1 MRDDQH
7 NSPIS
12 RSFNRGAP
20 IGNVTARRRA
30 LRGSGYV
37 FPAVLLAV
45 QALILIVPQG
55 FDYRQ
60 HVVRGAGMP
69 TEGDTVSRFT
79 WIFLLLGGLYLLIKH
94 RAKAL
99 ALLKHFN
106 PFIIAFLGLATLSV
120 LWSIEPDVTLRR
132 VYRFVTVLV
141 VCMAFT
147 VQGWHRKRYQ
157 NVARALL
164 TAILVASV
172 IFVLVAPQY
181 AVQAQL
187 ASELKGAWRGIT
199 ETKNNLGPLASDA
212 LLLWLHAWL
221 SKESK
226 PVTAALGLS
235 LSLLVLIK
243 TRSDD
248 SILASAFGAPFM
260 LLLLRP
266 AGTLRRYMPYI
277 VGLFAV
283 VICVY
288 ALAVLHLISGSD
300 TLLSP
305 VTLLTGKSLTFSNR
319 TAIWAI
325 LEAHIRLH
333 PWLGTG
339 YGAYWYDS
347 PNSPSQE
354 MVRSLYFYPTEG
366 HNGYLDVINDTGYVG
381 FGLLIAYFIS
391 YLRQS
396 LYVMRHDKYQA
407 GLYLTLIFT
416 AFLSDLSESHWFNVL
431 QIGFLMMTLATA
443 ALAKSYLQ
451 ARAGRQPPFASN
463 AHRRS
468 GGAFQLA
475 PRSSLAR
482 RR

>member
-1 MRDDQH
+1 MKYRQQ
-7 NSPIS
+7 NSDSSHPLDL
-12 RSFNRGAP
+12 RGQ
-20 IGNVTARRRA
+20 TARVAARA
-30 LRGSGYV
+30 PAVLGTGYV
-37 FPAVLLAV
+37 FPAVLFAV
-45 QALILIVPQG
+45 QALILIVPPG

-60 HVVRGAGMP
+60 HVAGRALMP
-69 TEGDTVSRFT
+69 TEGDMLSRFT
-79 WIFLLLGGLYLLIKH
+79 WIFLLLGGLYLLIKN
-94 RAKAL
+94 RSRTI
-99 ALLKHFN
+99 ALLKRFN
-106 PFIIAFLGLATLSV
+106 PYIIAFFGLATLSV

-147 VQGWHRKRYQ
+147 VQGWHRRRYQ
-157 NVARALL
+157 NVARTLL
-164 TAILVASV
+164 TMILIASV
-172 IFVLVAPQY
+172 IFVLMAPQY
-181 AVQAQL
+181 AIQAQL
-187 ASELKGAWRGIT
+187 VSELKGAWRGIT
-199 ETKNNLGPLASDA
+199 TGKNVLGPLASDA
-212 LLLWLHAWL
+212 LILWLHAWL

-226 PVTAALGLS
+226 PAIAALGLS

-248 SILASAFGAPFM
+248 SILATTFGVAFM

-283 VICVY
+283 AIAVY
-288 ALAVLHLISGSD
+288 ALAVLNLIPGSA

-319 TAIWAI
+319 TAIWAV

-339 YGAYWYDS
+339 YGAYWYDT

-354 MVRSLYFYPTEG
+354 MVRFLYFYPTEG

-381 FGLLIAYFIS
+381 FSLLIAYFIS
-391 YLRQS
+391 YIRQS
-396 LYVMRHDKYQA
+396 LQLMRHDKYQA

-431 QIGFLMMTLATA
+431 QIGFLFMTLATA
-443 ALAKSYLQ
+443 ALAKSYLR
-451 ARAGRQPPFASN
+451 ARAGSTAALR
-463 AHRRS
+463 
-468 GGAFQLA
+468 
-475 PRSSLAR
+475 LAR
-482 RR
+482 ARTTGRRR